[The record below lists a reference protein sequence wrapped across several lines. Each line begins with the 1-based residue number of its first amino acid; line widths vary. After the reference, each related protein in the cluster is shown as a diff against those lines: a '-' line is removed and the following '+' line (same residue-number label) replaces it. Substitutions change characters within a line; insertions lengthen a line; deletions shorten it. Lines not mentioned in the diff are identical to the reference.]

1 MAQSMSRPRKDVLI
15 EDFSKASF
23 FHAPSK
29 RYYEMRWKYGRLL
42 FRRYQLDARGAQI
55 NVFERKVDWIIGS
68 GHRARVYLYQA
79 PDGELFQLPVAWYT
93 QEHAWGM
100 APGYD
105 GPDHDGVER
114 PVRRECLFC
123 HDAYVEMPAGS
134 DAHWAPQIFPRDL
147 PEGTGCQRCHG
158 PGARHVL
165 AALAG
170 ESDDA
175 VRAAIV
181 NPAKL
186 PPARRD
192 SVCFQC
198 HLLPAVAMPGVRRFD
213 RGDESFRAGELL
225 SDYLLHVE
233 PHEPGRQ
240 ASDRFEINHHA
251 YRLQQSL
258 CYQKGGITCI
268 TCHDPHVSLSKD
280 KRLANV
286 RNVCLGCHE
295 KAHFGDRRSAGD
307 CVACHMPRRRTQD
320 VVHVVMTDHRIER
333 HPPPGDLLAPLAERE
348 PVIDGVTLFDRGV
361 LPDGPLADAYRAV
374 AVLRAQPRSQPALDA
389 LSKALASIEHP
400 PETALIDL
408 AAGQLRHRRY
418 AGAVKTIARMRE
430 DEPQRPGL
438 TAIAEAGLGH
448 TEQAAEDLHKAI
460 EAQPRV
466 PELHADLGILL
477 HRLGKEDEALTEL
490 SRAVELRP
498 DFVVALV
505 ARSRVLRAL
514 GRAKEA
520 QQDMLRAR
528 AVHPAL

>member
-1 MAQSMSRPRKDVLI
+1 
-15 EDFSKASF
+15 
-23 FHAPSK
+23 
-29 RYYEMRWKYGRLL
+29 
-42 FRRYQLDARGAQI
+42 
-55 NVFERKVDWIIGS
+55 
-68 GHRARVYLYQA
+68 
-79 PDGELFQLPVAWYT
+79 
-93 QEHAWGM
+93 
-100 APGYD
+100 
-105 GPDHDGVER
+105 
-114 PVRRECLFC
+114 
-123 HDAYVEMPAGS
+123 
-134 DAHWAPQIFPRDL
+134 
-147 PEGTGCQRCHG
+147 
-158 PGARHVL
+158 
-165 AALAG
+165 
-170 ESDDA
+170 
-175 VRAAIV
+175 
-181 NPAKL
+181 
-186 PPARRD
+186 
-192 SVCFQC
+192 
-198 HLLPAVAMPGVRRFD
+198 
-213 RGDESFRAGELL
+213 
-225 SDYLLHVE
+225 
-233 PHEPGRQ
+233 
-240 ASDRFEINHHA
+240 
-251 YRLQQSL
+251 
-258 CYQKGGITCI
+258 
-268 TCHDPHVSLSKD
+268 
-280 KRLANV
+280 
-286 RNVCLGCHE
+286 
-295 KAHFGDRRSAGD
+295 
-307 CVACHMPRRRTQD
+307 MPRRRTQD